1 MACAFGDDDLTLRF
15 WTKCYFVDHSRDGK
29 FNFNSFWES
38 CLQGKVV
45 CKCDFTF
52 VVEVQT
58 QSIIFE
64 ITNISST
71 QLALTAKMRGFGV
84 SSAVLLPILAFLAS
98 ALGAGE
104 VLTTI
109 VSETF
114 RCFIHRSASE

>member
-1 MACAFGDDDLTLRF
+1 MQ
-15 WTKCYFVDHSRDGK
+15 V
-29 FNFNSFWES
+29 
-38 CLQGKVV
+38 KVV

-58 QSIIFE
+58 QSIIIE

-71 QLALTAKMRGFGV
+71 QLALTAKMRFGV